1 MPPNPVDTSLGM
13 LDTTPC
19 YALARRMSPQESAL
33 LDRSLP
39 ISKSRLPLHMWAS
52 IASIHLMR
60 PVDLAEFRAW
70 WDDYNRRY
78 PDMLADAV
86 SVLERQG

>member
-1 MPPNPVDTSLGM
+1 M

-39 ISKSRLPLHMWAS
+39 ISKSRLPLHMWAN
-52 IASIHLMR
+52 IASLHLVR
-60 PVDLAEFRAW
+60 PVGLSEFQSW
-70 WDDYNRRY
+70 WEDYNRRY
-78 PDMLADAV
+78 PKMLADAV
-86 SVLERQG
+86 ADLERQG